1 MLDRAGEELTDTY
14 TDLWGSLV
22 HRRQDISNWFFEC
35 GCERCS
41 DPYCTVLYCTV
52 YCTGAATPR
61 TSAPTWTRGGAG
73 RRGAGAC

>member
-1 MLDRAGEELTDTY
+1 MLGRAGEELTDTY
-14 TDLWGSLV
+14 TELWGGLV

-52 YCTGAATPR
+52 VYCTIM
-61 TSAPTWTRGGAG
+61 
-73 RRGAGAC
+73 